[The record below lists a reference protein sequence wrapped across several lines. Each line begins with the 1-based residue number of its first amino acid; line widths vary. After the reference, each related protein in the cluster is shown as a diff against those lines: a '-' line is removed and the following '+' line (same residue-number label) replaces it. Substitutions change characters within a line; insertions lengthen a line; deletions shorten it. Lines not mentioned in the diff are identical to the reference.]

1 MKNTTV
7 SSGTQRRVVVDARRA
22 VSGAGLRAKLLVVA
36 LVALTTTGCMTKPL
50 EYVQNR
56 FKVGPDYRKSAAP
69 VARHWIDYENAQVS
83 SAPSH
88 EGAWWEVFG
97 DPVLNDLTRRAYS
110 RNLTLREAGLRVQE
124 ARALRAVRVG
134 QLFPQSQTAA
144 GSIQSQQISIGS
156 LATGGFASSIDRNL
170 GSFRY
175 GSQLAWELDF
185 WGRFRRSIEAAD
197 AELDA
202 SVENYDDVLVILL
215 SDVATSYVE
224 IRTLEQRLRYARAN
238 VKYQTGSLDLADA
251 KKQEG
256 VSSQLDIA
264 QARTNVAQTAAIIPQ
279 LEIRLR
285 QAQNELCVLMGI
297 PPQDLSS
304 LLNQVE
310 SRIPAAPA
318 EVALG
323 IPADLIRRRPD
334 IRRAEREVAAQS
346 ARIGIAEA
354 DMYPAFTITGS
365 IFVQATQFA
374 NLFNNPALG
383 GSYGPTFNWN
393 ILNYGR
399 IRNLV
404 RAEEARYYQEVTQ
417 YQNAVLSANREAEDA
432 VIAFLRSQEQA
443 RILRDGAAAAAES
456 RDLVS
461 ELYKGGRADFGRVF
475 FAEYF
480 LVQQQDALAQ
490 AEGTIAQ
497 ALVDLYRSLGGG
509 WQIRLAENPG
519 PVGPIPPPM
528 PRGDSEP
535 VPVPIL
541 PPDRAALPGDATPAG
556 GAPVQPIPVEAASNG
571 VPATEGILLRHYES
585 AAEEGAYSPSPFMR
599 PNPLR

>member
-1 MKNTTV
+1 MSNTIVTAGAKSRV
-7 SSGTQRRVVVDARRA
+7 AAARAHRCRAAARQPQRSSV
-22 VSGAGLRAKLLVVA
+22 AKLL
-36 LVALTTTGCMTKPL
+36 LVALAALATTGCMTKPL

-69 VARHWIDYENAQVS
+69 VAGHWIDYENAQVS

-124 ARALRAVRVG
+124 ARAIRAVRVG
-134 QLFPQSQTAA
+134 QLFPQSQTAN
-144 GSIQSQQISIGS
+144 GSIQSQQISVGS
-156 LATGGFASSIDRNL
+156 LATGGFTGIGGFASSIDRNL

-310 SRIPAAPA
+310 SRIPVAPA
-318 EVALG
+318 AVALG

-365 IFVQATQFA
+365 IFVQATQFS

-417 YQNAVLSANREAEDA
+417 YQNAVLGANREAEDA

-509 WQIRLAENPG
+509 WQIRLAGNPG
-519 PVGPIPPPM
+519 PVGAIPPPM
-528 PRGDSEP
+528 PRGEPEP
-535 VPVPIL
+535 VPVPTL
-541 PPDRAALPGDATPAG
+541 PPDGASLPGDATPAA
-556 GAPVQPIPVEAASNG
+556 GALASPIP
-571 VPATEGILLRHYES
+571 LR
-585 AAEEGAYSPSPFMR
+585 
-599 PNPLR
+599 